1 MYPNACSAHLST
13 EFAYSVEMFSS
24 RATSEARSGPRL
36 PWTKFDRQDD
46 FDDPAKLGFEF
57 SLAQIEVRAI
67 DLQPDL
73 FADWGPD
80 ADSEAA

>member
-1 MYPNACSAHLST
+1 
-13 EFAYSVEMFSS
+13 
-24 RATSEARSGPRL
+24 L